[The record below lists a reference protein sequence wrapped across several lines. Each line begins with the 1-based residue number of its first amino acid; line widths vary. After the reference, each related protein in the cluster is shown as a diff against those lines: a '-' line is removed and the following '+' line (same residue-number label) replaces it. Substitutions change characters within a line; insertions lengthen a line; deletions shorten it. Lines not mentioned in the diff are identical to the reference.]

1 MMNEQDI
8 RSAIDNAI
16 TNSDLDDLVN
26 DYNAKEKI
34 SKIIQ
39 DAIVAALQAYN
50 RQQKQQFI
58 ESGAVSAASFSIS
71 LFLIYGRE

>member
-1 MMNEQDI
+1 MLNEQNI

-16 TNSDLDDLVN
+16 TNSNLDDLVN

-34 SKIIQ
+34 SEIIQ
-39 DAIVAALQAYN
+39 DAIVAALQAYD

-58 ESGAVSAASFSIS
+58 ESGAVPAASFSIS

>member
-8 RSAIDNAI
+8 RSAIDNVI

-50 RQQKQQFI
+50 RQQKQ
-58 ESGAVSAASFSIS
+58 
-71 LFLIYGRE
+71 

>member
-1 MMNEQDI
+1 MMNEQGI

-39 DAIVAALQAYN
+39 DAIVAALQAYD
-50 RQQKQQFI
+50 RQQKQ
-58 ESGAVSAASFSIS
+58 
-71 LFLIYGRE
+71 